1 MIEDFYFKYIIH
13 RQGLQKIDFLVYVD
27 KKLKLK
33 QNPIVKLNTYEK
45 DKNIVNIY
53 HQDADF
59 DLVFSSIQNKSQLI
73 DWRKQNYAN
82 LFKKKKS
89 IKLKIILSLC

>member
-1 MIEDFYFKYIIH
+1 MKTFICKYIIH

-33 QNPIVKLNTYEK
+33 QNHIEKLNTDEK

-59 DLVFSSIQNKSQLI
+59 DLVFSSIQNKYKLI

-82 LFKKKKS
+82 LFIKKRS
-89 IKLKIILSLC
+89 R

>member
-1 MIEDFYFKYIIH
+1 M
-13 RQGLQKIDFLVYVD
+13 YVD

-33 QNPIVKLNTYEK
+33 QNQIEKLNTDKK

-53 HQDADF
+53 HQNADF
-59 DLVFSSIQNKSQLI
+59 YLVFSSIQNKSKLI

-82 LFKKKKS
+82 LLKKRS
-89 IKLKIILSLC
+89 R

>member
-1 MIEDFYFKYIIH
+1 MKTFICKYIIH
-13 RQGLQKIDFLVYVD
+13 RLGLTKDRLIVYVN

-33 QNPIVKLNTYEK
+33 QNQIEKLNTDEK

-59 DLVFSSIQNKSQLI
+59 ELVFSSIQNKSKLI

-82 LFKKKKS
+82 LFKKKS
-89 IKLKIILSLC
+89 IKL